1 MRVSKVIAL
10 GVAATFILASGL
22 ISAAAADRP
31 HPTNHG
37 ALVSAVAKVKTNVA
51 AHTTGKSGTHAPS
64 NHGGAVSKAAHTKG
78 TVIPITQ

>member
-1 MRVSKVIAL
+1 MRVPKSITL
-10 GVAATFILASGL
+10 GVAATFILAFGL

-37 ALVSAVAKVKTNVA
+37 ALVSAVAKVKTNVG

-78 TVIPITQ
+78 TPIPIIQ

>member
-1 MRVSKVIAL
+1 MPKSIAL
-10 GVAATFILASGL
+10 VVAATFILVSGL
-22 ISAAAADRP
+22 ISAVAADRP

-37 ALVSAVAKVKTNVA
+37 ASVSAVAQVKTSVG

-78 TVIPITQ
+78 TPIPITQ

>member
-1 MRVSKVIAL
+1 MRVPKSITL

-37 ALVSAVAKVKTNVA
+37 ALVSGVAKVNANVG
-51 AHTTGKSGTHAPS
+51 AHTTGKSAAHAPS
-64 NHGGAVSKAAHTKG
+64 NHGGAVSKAAHTKR
-78 TVIPITQ
+78 TPTPIIQ